1 MTVSQLLGFRNGRLS
16 GIDFLLPASRQD
28 RLEKN
33 NMKRRRYQYGC
44 LTKKNNK
51 VTEDVWQF
59 RFYETTPEGRRY
71 RRSTSVGTVAQYPT
85 KTDAQRVIEPL
96 RLRLNLHHR
105 FGRPVSVSAL
115 VDRYIEH
122 ELPERRHSTQ
132 QSHLSAL
139 NRWIRTR
146 WGDYLLEQVKPVAVE
161 EWLRSL
167 ALAPKTKVNLRSLFH
182 LIYEHARRWELTDR
196 NPIDLVRQRGGRR
209 SIPRVLTPGEIKLLL
224 AQLVEPYHTMVLVT
238 ACLGLRASEIMGLQ
252 WGDFNWEDLTV
263 LIRRGVVNGTAGDTK
278 TEASRKALPVDP
290 RLAAPL
296 AELWKRSSLKG
307 PQDWVF
313 ANRAGRPRG
322 QQNILQ
328 RHLRPAAL
336 RAGIGK
342 IGWHTFRHSYST
354 MLRAAGADIKVQQEL
369 LRHSTIQSTMN
380 IYTQAVSE
388 QKRAANSMVVAIL
401 LNEIPSKN
409 QPPANGS

>member
-1 MTVSQLLGFRNGRLS
+1 
-16 GIDFLLPASRQD
+16 
-28 RLEKN
+28 
-33 NMKRRRYQYGC
+33 MKRRRYQYGS
-44 LTKKNNK
+44 LTKKNNRFS
-51 VTEDVWQF
+51 EDVWQF
-59 RFYETTPEGRRY
+59 RFYETTQEGRRY
-71 RRSTSVGTVAQYPT
+71 RRSTTIGTIAQYPT
-85 KTDAQRVIEPL
+85 KTDALRIIEPL

-105 FGRPVSVSAL
+105 FGRPISIGAL
-115 VDRYIEH
+115 IDHYIER

-132 QSHLSAL
+132 QSHSSTLK
-139 NRWIRTR
+139 RWILPR
-146 WGDYLLEQVKPVAVE
+146 WGDRPLEDVKPVAVE

-209 SIPRVLTPGEIKLLL
+209 CIPRVLTPGEIRLLL
-224 AQLVEPYHTMVLVT
+224 AQLAEPYHTMIVVA

-252 WGDFNWEDLTV
+252 WQDFNWEDLTV
-263 LIRRGVVNGTAGDTK
+263 LIRRGVVNGRSGDTK
-278 TEASRKALPVDP
+278 TEASQKSLPIDL
-290 RLAAPL
+290 RLARSL
-296 AELWKRSSLKG
+296 RELWKRTLHQG

-313 ANRAGRPRG
+313 ANKGGRPRA

-354 MLRAAGADIKVQQEL
+354 MLRGAGADIKVQQEL
-369 LRHSTIQSTMN
+369 LRHSTIQSTLN
-380 IYTQAVSE
+380 TYTQAISE
-388 QKRAANSMVVAIL
+388 QKRAANTIVVGIL
-401 LNEIPSKN
+401 FNENASTK

>member
-1 MTVSQLLGFRNGRLS
+1 MF
-16 GIDFLLPASRQD
+16 GIFVF
-28 RLEKN
+28 
-33 NMKRRRYQYGC
+33 
-44 LTKKNNK
+44 TKLHRKAA
-51 VTEDVWQF
+51 DI
-59 RFYETTPEGRRY
+59 G
-71 RRSTSVGTVAQYPT
+71 STSVGTVAQYPT
-85 KTDAQRVIEPL
+85 RTDALRVIESL

-105 FGRPVSVSAL
+105 FGRPVSVSTL

-132 QSHLSAL
+132 QSHSSAL
-139 NRWIRTR
+139 NRWIRPR
-146 WGDYLLEQVKPVAVE
+146 WGDYLLEQVKPVEVE

-167 ALAPKTKVNLRSLFH
+167 PLAPKTKVNLRSLFH

-209 SIPRVLTPGEIKLLL
+209 CIPRVLAAGEIRLLL
-224 AQLVEPYHTMVLVT
+224 EQLGEPYRTMVLVA

-252 WGDFNWEDLTV
+252 WGDFNWEGFTV
-263 LIRRGVVNGTAGDTK
+263 LIRRGVVNGKAGATK

-290 RLAAPL
+290 SLAAPL
-296 AELWKRSSLKG
+296 IELRKLSLRQG
-307 PQDWVF
+307 LQDWVF
-313 ANRAGRPRG
+313 PNRAGRPRG

-328 RHLRPAAL
+328 RHLRPAAV

-380 IYTQAVSE
+380 IYTQAVYE
-388 QKRAANSMVVAIL
+388 QKRAANRVVVGIL
-401 LNEIPSKN
+401 LNKVAPEDRAR
-409 QPPANGS
+409 ANGS

>member
-1 MTVSQLLGFRNGRLS
+1 
-16 GIDFLLPASRQD
+16 
-28 RLEKN
+28 
-33 NMKRRRYQYGC
+33 MKRRRYQYGC
-44 LTKKNNK
+44 LTKKCNRHS
-51 VTEDVWQF
+51 EDVWQF
-59 RFYETTPEGRRY
+59 RFYETTPEGHRY

-85 KTDAQRVIEPL
+85 KTDALRVIEPL

-115 VDRYIEH
+115 VDRYIEY

-132 QSHLSAL
+132 QSHSSAL
-139 NRWIRTR
+139 NRWIRPR
-146 WGDYLLEQVKPVAVE
+146 WGDHLLEQVKPIAVE

-182 LIYEHARRWELTDR
+182 LIYDHARRWELTDR

-209 SIPRVLTPGEIKLLL
+209 CIPRVLTPGEIKLLL
-224 AQLVEPYHTMVLVT
+224 AQLAEPYRTMVLVA
-238 ACLGLRASEIMGLQ
+238 ACLGLRASEIIGLQ
-252 WGDFNWEDLTV
+252 WGDFNWEDFTV
-263 LIRRGVVNGTAGDTK
+263 LIRRGVVNGKAGDTK

-290 RLAAPL
+290 RLVAPL
-296 AELWKRSSLKG
+296 AELRKRSLHKS

-328 RHLRPAAL
+328 RHLRPAAA

-369 LRHSTIQSTMN
+369 LRHSTIQSTLN

-388 QKRAANSMVVAIL
+388 QKRAANTMVVGVL
-401 LNEIPSKN
+401 LNKIAPEN
-409 QPPANGS
+409 QAR